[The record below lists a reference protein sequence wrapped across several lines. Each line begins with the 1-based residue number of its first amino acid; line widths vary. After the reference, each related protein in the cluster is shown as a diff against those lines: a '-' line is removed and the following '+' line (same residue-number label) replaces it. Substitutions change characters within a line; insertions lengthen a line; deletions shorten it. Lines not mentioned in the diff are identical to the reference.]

1 MRAREFIVEGPLEP
15 VPQEKRQ
22 FYRDAW
28 RHEFVAPGELWDDY
42 IEDRPDDM
50 RNPFRAGTRVLGTG
64 AEATVVKTSNSNG
77 VFKIIGSFQQ
87 LGQSAHL
94 QFLLATKKYAN
105 ANPYLPRVL
114 SANAMPR
121 ISGTDRNVHGFVVKT
136 ERLWPLGDCTKG
148 ELRLMA
154 GKIYG
159 KDFIPEFENYNQFA
173 KYIKRGINGILTG
186 SIIDPAFKQAAELVI
201 AVAKKMNSKYPIDA
215 LIDLHEGNLMIRRTQ
230 FGVQLVISDP
240 LYNGGEWGNEGQE
253 NSGPDVV
260 FGNRSYED

>member
-1 MRAREFIVEGPLEP
+1 MRADEFIVEGPLEP

-22 FYRDAW
+22 FYRNVW
-28 RHEFVAPGELWDDY
+28 RNEYVAPGELRADVDSDDDEY
-42 IEDRPDDM
+42 EEYLQSK
-50 RNPFRAGTRVLGTG
+50 NPFTAANQVRRMGTG
-64 AEATVVKTSNSNG
+64 AEAAVIKHDNENG
-77 VFKIIGSFQQ
+77 VIKVIGSFQQ

-105 ANPYLPRVL
+105 SNPYLPRVL
-114 SANAMPR
+114 SANEMPS
-121 ISGTDRNVHGFVVKT
+121 ISGTNRNVHGFVVKT

-173 KYIKRGINGILTG
+173 KYVKRGINGALTG
-186 SIIDPAFKQAAELVI
+186 SIIDPAFKQAAQMII
-201 AVAKKMNSKYPIDA
+201 AVAKKMNSNYSIDA
-215 LIDLHEGNLMIRRTQ
+215 LIDLHEGNLMVRRTQ

-240 LYNGGEWGNEGQE
+240 LYNGGEWRNDE
-253 NSGPDVV
+253 
-260 FGNRSYED
+260 